1 MFTSVIIGIPS
12 ASMNMQ
18 AKNVNLIFLGRRYP
32 GQLSINPVYIKNA
45 NKITQPIRKC
55 FESFELLI

>member
-12 ASMNMQ
+12 ASINMQ

-45 NKITQPIRKC
+45 NKITQPIRK
-55 FESFELLI
+55 